1 MSNLK
6 IHFFEEQ
13 CHYKIRNKSRLKRGI
28 QQIIS
33 DSRKNRAEINIV
45 ICRDEFLL
53 EYNRRFLKRDYLT
66 DVISFDLSDE
76 EQIIYG
82 EVYISIDR
90 IKENAAKYR
99 ISVEEEL
106 ARVIFHGALHLTGF
120 NDNTERERKE
130 MQKQEEIY
138 LKSSEIQ

>member
-1 MSNLK
+1 
-6 IHFFEEQ
+6 
-13 CHYKIRNKSRLKRGI
+13 
-28 QQIIS
+28 
-33 DSRKNRAEINIV
+33 V

-120 NDNTERERKE
+120 NDNTERERQE